1 MKNPTV
7 VLVGIGGYGNLYVN
21 ELLKLSAEGKCSFVA
36 AVEPFPQ
43 SAPGYER
50 LCDAGVKIYK
60 TLGECYADFSPDYAA
75 FPLPYSSTRDTHCT
89 RSPTAAPYFV
99 KNRFPQTGETP
110 SLSQPKPKN
119 GGCSKCRD
127 ISGRTATQFFR

>member
-60 TLGECYADFSPDYAA
+60 NLGASSAIYAA

-99 KNRFPQTGETP
+99 KSRFPLTGETP

-119 GGCSKCRD
+119 GGCS
-127 ISGRTATQFFR
+127 

>member
-60 TLGECYADFSPDYAA
+60 TLGECYAGLLARFMLH
-75 FPLPYSSTRDTHCT
+75 F
-89 RSPTAAPYFV
+89 RSHTVPHEIHTVRAHPW
-99 KNRFPQTGETP
+99 Q
-110 SLSQPKPKN
+110 L
-119 GGCSKCRD
+119 
-127 ISGRTATQFFR
+127 RTL